1 MCRFYL
7 LLAGAVGKRQGISIP
22 YPSPTPLLTSGGI
35 RCGGA
40 YLLPRAYRDIGSFIP
55 VQTVC
60 PHFDMTFGCFVFG
73 LGSLAFQKITLG
85 ICLSFFI
92 GGGIGC
98 SFLRLRDV
106 LLWSIVGITADRA
119 ISTISYSASP
129 FQQCCRVE
137 EYCKTALVQLVLQEN
152 GYPVQP
158 KLLTIYI
165 PTPVSAKMNDPTAV
179 SANPTKDHSQTTRSR
194 WYEQPIPQ

>member
-1 MCRFYL
+1 M
-7 LLAGAVGKRQGISIP
+7 S
-22 YPSPTPLLTSGGI
+22 
-35 RCGGA
+35 
-40 YLLPRAYRDIGSFIP
+40 
-55 VQTVC
+55 
-60 PHFDMTFGCFVFG
+60 FVFHWWWDG
-73 LGSLAFQKITLG
+73 LYVPAATWRFAVVY
-85 ICLSFFI
+85 
-92 GGGIGC
+92 
-98 SFLRLRDV
+98 R
-106 LLWSIVGITADRA
+106 WITADRA
-119 ISTISYSASP
+119 ISTILLGASP

-194 WYEQPIPQ
+194 RHERSTPPIMKNVRYTPNNPTETRAIPARTQKAKPNSELGMNSLHLNTVT